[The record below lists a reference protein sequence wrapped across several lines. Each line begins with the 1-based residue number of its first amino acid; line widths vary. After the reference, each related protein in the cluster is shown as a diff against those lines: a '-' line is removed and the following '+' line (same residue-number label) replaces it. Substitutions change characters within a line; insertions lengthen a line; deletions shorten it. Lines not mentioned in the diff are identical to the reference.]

1 MSGMLFVKIAVG
13 GAIGALARYG
23 MSGAIYAAM
32 GARLPWG
39 TLFVNLLGCFL
50 LGALME
56 ISRLSAWVSPDTRLA
71 IGIGFLGSFTTFST
85 FGVETFRAIE
95 AGSWSAAVWNVLLN
109 VVGGLFFVILGV
121 GLARGVIHLRSGL

>member
-1 MSGMLFVKIAVG
+1 MNAMLLVKIAAG
-13 GAIGALARYG
+13 GAMGALARYG
-23 MSGAIYAAM
+23 MSGAIYAVM

-50 LGALME
+50 LGALVE
-56 ISRLSAWVSPDTRLA
+56 ISRLSAWVSADTRLA
-71 IGIGFLGSFTTFST
+71 LGIGLLGSFTTFST

-95 AGSWSAAVWNVLLN
+95 AGSWTAAVWNVVLN
-109 VVGGLFFVILGV
+109 VVGGLLFVILGV